1 MARYLVACTCG
12 RQHTVETRQAGETI
26 VCECGATVA
35 VPTLRQLRQLPEAG
49 AGRAEAAGSATA
61 AADGAAA
68 GWGARQRVITV
79 CLLLAAVA
87 LAVVG
92 VSRMLERPVPKLD
105 TVEYTKG
112 VERVIA
118 NLTPVQAWELW
129 QKQYEPLRSK
139 GFEVFR
145 PQGEAAMI
153 RALAMHRGTQMI
165 ALGVAAVCAVVAIA
179 TWLAKGGK

>member
-26 VCECGATVA
+26 ACECGATVA

-49 AGRAEAAGSATA
+49 AA
-61 AADGAAA
+61 AAETAGEAAAA
-68 GWGARQRVITV
+68 GPGASAGWGVRQRVITV
-79 CLLLAAVA
+79 CLLVAAGA

-92 VSRMLERPVPKLD
+92 GSRMLEVPVPELD
-105 TVEYTKG
+105 KVEYTKS

-118 NLTPVQAWELW
+118 NLTPVQAWEIW

-145 PQGEAAMI
+145 PQGEAAMKQ
-153 RALAMHRGTQMI
+153 ALSMHRGTQWIGI
-165 ALGVAAVCAVVAIA
+165 AVAAVCAVVAIA
-179 TWLAKGGK
+179 AWLSKSGK